1 MEFLNK
7 DNGNTGLLA
16 LRSIRIRIIRPRM
29 EAPNKPRISG
39 EPQSYFVPAHEKP
52 SKSAT
57 MVRERKMEPK

>member
-16 LRSIRIRIIRPRM
+16 FRSIRIKIITPRID
-29 EAPNKPRISG
+29 APNKLRISG
-39 EPQSYFVPAHEKP
+39 EPHSYFVPAHEKP